1 MNKTIKVAATL
12 SIAGVLALT
21 GCGGDSDASDGGGTT
36 LNLVGY
42 SVLEQA
48 NKGVISAFE
57 DTDAGKDVELQGV
70 LRRLRRPVACRR
82 GRAKADEVHL
92 SLEPDVTRLVDEGLV
107 ADDWKDNDTKGI
119 CTNSV
124 VVFVVQK
131 GNPKGIESWDD
142 LIQDGVGIVTPNPAS
157 SGSAKWN
164 LLAAYG
170 AAKDEGGSDEAAQEY
185 MTKFFGNV
193 AALPDSGR
201 DATTAFTSGTGDV
214 LLSYENEAILARQS
228 GQDFDYV
235 IPDETLLDRER
246 RARSSTDAPKAA
258 AGLPGLPEER
268 RRPEAVRRDRLP
280 PARRRRRPRGRR
292 RQRPER
298 PVPGAGRS
306 CSPSTVTSA
315 AGARPTACT
324 SATARTATRS
334 GSSPRSS
341 PRPGSSRN
349 HVYCDRKCRGG
360 PAGAR
365 APVGLA
371 AQPDQGLRARA
382 GRQHDLCSACWC

>member
-12 SIAGVLALT
+12 SIAGVLALS
-21 GCGGDSDASDGGGTT
+21 GCGDDSDSDSGSGSGGTT
-36 LNLVGY
+36 LNIVGY

-57 DTDAGKDVELQGV
+57 KTDEGKDVSFKESYGASGDQSRAV
-70 LRRLRRPVACRR
+70 VA
-82 GRAKADEVHL
+82 GAKASEVHL
-92 SLEPDVTRLVDEGLV
+92 SLEPDVTRLVDAGLV

-131 GNPKGIESWDD
+131 GNPKGIESWND
-142 LIQDGVGIVTPNPAS
+142 LIESGVGIVTPNPAS

-170 AAKDEGGSDEAAQEY
+170 AAKDEGGSDEAAQDY

-235 IPDETLLDRER
+235 IPDETLSIDNACAVLK
-246 RARSSTDAPKAA
+246 DAPKAA
-258 AGLPGLPEER
+258 QDFLDFQKSEDGQKLYAETGYRPLTDVGDLEVEGANDPSDPFPAPGTLLTIDGDFGGWADANTKFFDENDGILTKIQAEAG
-268 RRPEAVRRDRLP
+268 
-280 PARRRRRPRGRR
+280 
-292 RQRPER
+292 Q
-298 PVPGAGRS
+298 
-306 CSPSTVTSA
+306 
-315 AGARPTACT
+315 
-324 SATARTATRS
+324 
-334 GSSPRSS
+334 
-341 PRPGSSRN
+341 
-349 HVYCDRKCRGG
+349 
-360 PAGAR
+360 
-365 APVGLA
+365 
-371 AQPDQGLRARA
+371 
-382 GRQHDLCSACWC
+382 

>member
-1 MNKTIKVAATL
+1 MNRTIKVAATL
-12 SIAGVLALT
+12 TVAGVLALT

-48 NKGVISAFE
+48 NKGVIAGFE
-57 DTDAGKDVELQGV
+57 DTDAGKDVSFKESYGASGDQSRAV
-70 LRRLRRPVACRR
+70 VA
-82 GRAKADEVHL
+82 GAKADEVHL

-107 ADDWKDNDTKGI
+107 AEDWKDNDTKGI

-131 GNPKGIESWDD
+131 GNPKGIDSWDD
-142 LIQDGVGIVTPNPAS
+142 LVQDGVGIVTPNPAS

-185 MTKFFGNV
+185 MKAFFGNV

-235 IPDETLLDRER
+235 IPDETLLIENPCAVLDG
-246 RARSSTDAPKAA
+246 APKAA
-258 AGLPGLPEER
+258 EDFLDFQKSEEGQKLYAETGYRPLVDVSDLEVDGANDSGDPYPEPGKLLTIDGDFGGWGEANGLYFGDGEGDNPLGILTQIQSEAG
-268 RRPEAVRRDRLP
+268 
-280 PARRRRRPRGRR
+280 
-292 RQRPER
+292 Q
-298 PVPGAGRS
+298 
-306 CSPSTVTSA
+306 
-315 AGARPTACT
+315 
-324 SATARTATRS
+324 
-334 GSSPRSS
+334 
-341 PRPGSSRN
+341 
-349 HVYCDRKCRGG
+349 
-360 PAGAR
+360 
-365 APVGLA
+365 
-371 AQPDQGLRARA
+371 
-382 GRQHDLCSACWC
+382 

>member
-1 MNKTIKVAATL
+1 MNRTIKVAATL
-12 SIAGVLALT
+12 SVAGVLALT
-21 GCGGDSDASDGGGTT
+21 GCGGDSDASDKTT
-36 LNLVGY
+36 LNIVGY

-48 NKGVISAFE
+48 NKGVIAAFE
-57 DTDAGKDVELQGV
+57 KTDAGKDVSFKESYGASGDQSRAV
-70 LRRLRRPVACRR
+70 VA
-82 GRAKADEVHL
+82 GAKADEVHL

-119 CTNSV
+119 CTSSV

-142 LIQDGVGIVTPNPAS
+142 LIQPGVGIVTPNPAS

-170 AAKDEGGSDEAAQEY
+170 AAKDEGGSDEAATDY

-235 IPDETLLDRER
+235 IPDETLSIENPCAVLE
-246 RARSSTDAPKAA
+246 DAPKAA
-258 AGLPGLPEER
+258 SDFLDFQKSEEGQKLYAETGYRPLVDVGDLEVEGANDPSDPFPAPATLLTIDGDFGGWADANTKFFDENDGILTKIQAEAG
-268 RRPEAVRRDRLP
+268 
-280 PARRRRRPRGRR
+280 
-292 RQRPER
+292 Q
-298 PVPGAGRS
+298 
-306 CSPSTVTSA
+306 
-315 AGARPTACT
+315 
-324 SATARTATRS
+324 
-334 GSSPRSS
+334 
-341 PRPGSSRN
+341 
-349 HVYCDRKCRGG
+349 
-360 PAGAR
+360 
-365 APVGLA
+365 
-371 AQPDQGLRARA
+371 
-382 GRQHDLCSACWC
+382 

>member
-12 SIAGVLALT
+12 SVAGVLALT
-21 GCGGDSDASDGGGTT
+21 GCGGDSDADSGSDKTT
-36 LNLVGY
+36 LNIVGY

-48 NKGVISAFE
+48 NKGVIAAFE
-57 DTDAGKDVELQGV
+57 KTDAGKDVSFKESYGASGDQSRAV
-70 LRRLRRPVACRR
+70 VA
-82 GRAKADEVHL
+82 GAKADEVHL

-119 CTNSV
+119 CTSSV

-131 GNPKGIESWDD
+131 GNPKGIETWDD
-142 LIQDGVGIVTPNPAS
+142 LIQPGVGIVTPNPAS

-170 AAKDEGGSDEAAQEY
+170 AAKDEGGSDEAATDY

-235 IPDETLLDRER
+235 VPDETLSIENPCAVLE
-246 RARSSTDAPKAA
+246 DAPKAA
-258 AGLPGLPEER
+258 SDFLDFQKSEEGQKLYAETGYRPLVDVGDLEVEGANDPSDPFPAPATLLTIDGDFGGWADANTRFFDENDGILTKIQAEAG
-268 RRPEAVRRDRLP
+268 
-280 PARRRRRPRGRR
+280 
-292 RQRPER
+292 Q
-298 PVPGAGRS
+298 
-306 CSPSTVTSA
+306 
-315 AGARPTACT
+315 
-324 SATARTATRS
+324 
-334 GSSPRSS
+334 
-341 PRPGSSRN
+341 
-349 HVYCDRKCRGG
+349 
-360 PAGAR
+360 
-365 APVGLA
+365 
-371 AQPDQGLRARA
+371 
-382 GRQHDLCSACWC
+382 

>member
-21 GCGGDSDASDGGGTT
+21 GCGGDSGSGSDDKGTT
-36 LNLVGY
+36 LNIVGY

-57 DTDAGKDVELQGV
+57 DTDAGKDVSFKESYGASGDQSRAV
-70 LRRLRRPVACRR
+70 VA
-82 GRAKADEVHL
+82 GAKASEVHL

-142 LIQDGVGIVTPNPAS
+142 LIESGVGIVTPNPAS

-170 AAKDEGGSDEAAQEY
+170 AAKDEGGSDEAAAEY

-235 IPDETLLDRER
+235 IPDETLSIDNACAVLK
-246 RARSSTDAPKAA
+246 DAPKAA
-258 AGLPGLPEER
+258 QDFLDFQKSADGQKLYAATGYRPLVDVGDLEVEGANDPSDPFPAPAHLLTIDGDFGGWADANTKFFDENDGILTKIQAEAG
-268 RRPEAVRRDRLP
+268 
-280 PARRRRRPRGRR
+280 
-292 RQRPER
+292 Q
-298 PVPGAGRS
+298 
-306 CSPSTVTSA
+306 
-315 AGARPTACT
+315 
-324 SATARTATRS
+324 
-334 GSSPRSS
+334 
-341 PRPGSSRN
+341 
-349 HVYCDRKCRGG
+349 
-360 PAGAR
+360 
-365 APVGLA
+365 
-371 AQPDQGLRARA
+371 
-382 GRQHDLCSACWC
+382 